1 MSMFLSRATSPT
13 ALLYTFLTL
22 AQVTSGIYLEREL
35 EPPPSFALIYTFG
48 FLWVI
53 GWWLLRDSRKRDVAW
68 VFDMGLFLY
77 LAWPFIMPYYL
88 LKTRGTKGLLVIL
101 GFLGVYVGALA
112 AGVVLSVFLD
122 PLPG

>member
-1 MSMFLSRATSPT
+1 MGRFFSTVTSPT
-13 ALLYTFLTL
+13 ALLYAFLAL
-22 AQVTSGIYLEREL
+22 AQVASGIYLEREL

-53 GWWLLRDSRKRDVAW
+53 GWWLLKDSRKRGVAW

-88 LKTRGTKGLLVIL
+88 LKTRGRE
-101 GFLGVYVGALA
+101 GAARDPRLRRRLRGG
-112 AGVVLSVFLD
+112 AGGGGDALR
-122 PLPG
+122 PL